1 MKIRYLLIAA
11 TIISLVGFTG
21 CSKEEKLPE
30 KISKVLNST
39 ESDWLKL
46 GIYGDPMDLNPL
58 VHLESEHASLVNSFV
73 QAAPLRELEDGS
85 FEPYLFDTYSTYEGS
100 SGTVILEA
108 VWKKNLKWHDG
119 TDFDPL
125 DLKFTFD
132 LIETKHGQSPFKE
145 LLKGIES
152 VSSFGRGQRTRIVF
166 KQNSRKLLQLLTL
179 PVIPS
184 HVIKKQKIDKAK
196 VAKEGVASASWPLYV
211 AQPIGLGPYKIKSRK
226 RGSYVELQP
235 FEDFYDNASR
245 PAVLVKSYFDYQKLV
260 SEFRAGKLDWINL
273 PSILAE
279 QLQTMKLDN
288 IFFIR
293 YPNPANLTWMFN
305 LNNPLL
311 AEKEIRYALDLLVDR
326 NMISGEV
333 PFAGK
338 PLYSCPYASSARQ
351 IDSYEA
357 RSKRAAEL
365 LEKLGWQ
372 DTDSDGIR
380 DKNGQ
385 KFELSIH
392 FNDDNLLR
400 RALAEKFAES
410 CKQVGIKLVLKPV
423 TWAEMVGKH
432 LKSGKYDTALIS
444 VTLPAA
450 GNADSLFHS
459 ASIPGDAKNYSG
471 NQLNFSRLNDERID
485 KLIEELD
492 SMLAI
497 ENRPEKIAEL
507 GALIQELRPAAFLYK
522 PMDIGLMRAESGS
535 TQARAPIWSDVLNW
549 KVLFG
554 PEDSKL

>member
-11 TIISLVGFTG
+11 TIISLFGITG
-21 CSKEEKLPE
+21 CSREEKLPE
-30 KISKVLNST
+30 NISKILNAT
-39 ESDWLKL
+39 DTDWLKL
-46 GIYGDPMDLNPL
+46 GVYGDPMELNPL

-73 QAAPLRELEDGS
+73 QASPLRKLKDGS
-85 FEPYLFDTYSTYEGS
+85 FEPYLFDTYSVYEGS

-119 TDFDPL
+119 TEFDPL

-132 LIETKHGQSPFKE
+132 LIAGNDIQSPFKE
-145 LLKGIES
+145 LLNGVDT

-166 KQNSRKLLQLLTL
+166 KQNSRKLLELLTL

-184 HVIKKQKIDKAK
+184 HIVKNSKIEKAK
-196 VAKEGVASASWPLYV
+196 VKKEGLASDSWPYYV
-211 AQPIGLGPYKIKSRK
+211 AQPVGLGPYQIKNREN
-226 RGSYVELQP
+226 GSYVELQP
-235 FEDFYDNASR
+235 FDNFYDNATR
-245 PAVLVKSYFDYQKLV
+245 PAILIKSYFDYQKLV
-260 SEFRAGKLDWINL
+260 SDFRADKLDWINL

-279 QLQTMKLDN
+279 QLKAMNLDN

-305 LNNPLL
+305 LENPLL
-311 AEKEIRYALDLLVDR
+311 AKKEMRYALDLLVDR

-338 PLYSCPYASSARQ
+338 DIYECPYASSAKK
-351 IDSYEA
+351 IESYESRFKKA
-357 RSKRAAEL
+357 IEL
-365 LEKLGWQ
+365 LENLGWK
-372 DTDSDGIR
+372 DTNADGIR
-380 DKNGQ
+380 DKNEQ
-385 KFELSIH
+385 TLELGIV

-410 CKQVGIKLVLKPV
+410 CKRAGIKLTLKPV
-423 TWAEMVGKH
+423 TWAEMVGNY
-432 LKSGKYDTALIS
+432 LKSGEYDTALIS

-459 ASIPGDAKNYSG
+459 RSIPDEHNKVFANK
-471 NQLNFSRLNDERID
+471 LNFARVSDDRID
-485 KLIEELD
+485 NLLEELD
-492 SMLAI
+492 SMTEI
-497 ENRPEKIAEL
+497 KNRPDKIARL
-507 GALIQELRPAAFLYK
+507 GSLIQELRPAAFLYK
-522 PMDIGLMRAESGS
+522 PMDIGLLHAESG
-535 TQARAPIWSDVLNW
+535 TTDADAPIWRDVLNW

>member
-73 QAAPLRELEDGS
+73 QASPLRKLEDGS
-85 FEPYLFDTYSTYEGS
+85 FEPYLFDTYSIYEGS
-100 SGTVILEA
+100 SDTVILEA
-108 VWKKNLKWHDG
+108 VWKKNLRWHDG
-119 TDFDPL
+119 SEFDPL

-132 LIETKHGQSPFKE
+132 LIEKNNSQSPFKE
-145 LLKGIES
+145 LLTGVES

-166 KQNSRKLLQLLTL
+166 KHNSRKLLDLLTL
-179 PVIPS
+179 PIIPS
-184 HVIKKQKIDKAK
+184 HVVKNKKLDEVK
-196 VAKEGVASASWPLYV
+196 VAKEGLASDSWPHYV
-211 AQPIGLGPYKIKSRK
+211 AQPIGLGPYQIKDRK

-235 FEDFYDNASR
+235 FNEFFDNATR
-245 PAVLVKSYFDYQKLV
+245 PAVLIKSYFDYQKLV

-273 PSILAE
+273 PSILAQ
-279 QLQTMKLDN
+279 QLKSMKLDN

-338 PLYSCPYASSARQ
+338 ALYSCPYASSAKN
-351 IDSYEA
+351 IDPYEA
-357 RSKRAAEL
+357 RFKHAVEL
-365 LEKLGWQ
+365 LENLGWK

-385 KFELSIH
+385 KLELSIH

-410 CKQVGIKLVLKPV
+410 CKRAGIKLILKPV
-423 TWAEMVGKH
+423 TWAEMVSNH

-444 VTLPAA
+444 VTLPEA

-459 ASIPGDAKNYSG
+459 RSIPGGADINFANK
-471 NQLNFSRLNDERID
+471 LNFSRINNEKID

-492 SMLAI
+492 SMLKV
-497 ENRPEKIAEL
+497 ENRAEKIAEL
-507 GALIQELRPAAFLYK
+507 GSLIDELRPVAFLYK
-522 PMDIGLMRAESGS
+522 PMDIGLMREESG
-535 TQARAPIWSDVLNW
+535 TIQADAPIWRDVLNW

-554 PEDSKL
+554 SEDSKL